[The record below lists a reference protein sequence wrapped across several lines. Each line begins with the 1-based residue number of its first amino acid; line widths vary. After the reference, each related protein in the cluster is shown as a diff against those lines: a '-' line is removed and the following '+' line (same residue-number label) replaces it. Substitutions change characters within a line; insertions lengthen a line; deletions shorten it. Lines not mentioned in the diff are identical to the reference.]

1 VVEVEVLLLLLLD
14 VDMVVVVVVV
24 DVEDLA
30 MEVSW
35 FVTFLLIADQKSFVS
50 PLRGLDL

>member
-1 VVEVEVLLLLLLD
+1 
-14 VDMVVVVVVV
+14 MVVVVVVV

-35 FVTFLLIADQKSFVS
+35 FVTFLLIAGKFSSF
-50 PLRGLDL
+50 GLKF

>member
-1 VVEVEVLLLLLLD
+1 MVEVEVLLLLLLD
-14 VDMVVVVVVV
+14 VDMVVVVV